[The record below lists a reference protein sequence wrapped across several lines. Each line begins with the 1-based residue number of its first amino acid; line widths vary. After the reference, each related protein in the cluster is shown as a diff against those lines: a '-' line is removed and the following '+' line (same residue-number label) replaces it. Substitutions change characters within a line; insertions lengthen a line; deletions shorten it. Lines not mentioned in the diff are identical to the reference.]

1 MAEPGAAAGVGLGA
15 SGAASSALRSKP
27 YGKPGTPPPAQ
38 SSAPLAGAT
47 LQARAG
53 AALQGCA
60 GGSAAASH
68 ALACAGGG
76 LRARS
81 GTAGRPPSA
90 PGALPRVV
98 RHGGPKSTEPWPGL
112 PRAAAMA
119 GQPCAAAASS
129 HCSDGRGPGPRRPP
143 AAGQSCSGGSSAGA
157 TQDAAELMPPR
168 EARLRAPLSRPG
180 TSMPHDMDQSH
191 GSATA
196 ALDAAAPL
204 PACRARPDAP
214 PEWPD
219 GVPAQGGAPQRPC
232 RPASTS
238 PLSASRQLASARA
251 IAQLPA
257 LPRLCC
263 RLAAGGRV
271 DCAGSCARRARL
283 QHRRCCPACSVCVI
297 SHVSWLQAVPRGHR
311 QVGRVTVPAGTTAP
325 DSDCVRARCGCRDH
339 SHAECLA
346 CLAAG
351 QASSLSLSTC
361 ASRLSVLF
369 QRFFTAL
376 SVLRT
381 RPGSGCGRAS
391 AQGGRGASDSGRQR
405 TCRAGA
411 WQSRPTGCHTRDG
424 PAARGHTLG
433 ECVHHEKSSR
443 VTASKRPRLTP

>member
-1 MAEPGAAAGVGLGA
+1 
-15 SGAASSALRSKP
+15 
-27 YGKPGTPPPAQ
+27 
-38 SSAPLAGAT
+38 
-47 LQARAG
+47 
-53 AALQGCA
+53 
-60 GGSAAASH
+60 
-68 ALACAGGG
+68 
-76 LRARS
+76 
-81 GTAGRPPSA
+81 
-90 PGALPRVV
+90 
-98 RHGGPKSTEPWPGL
+98 
-112 PRAAAMA
+112 
-119 GQPCAAAASS
+119 
-129 HCSDGRGPGPRRPP
+129 
-143 AAGQSCSGGSSAGA
+143 
-157 TQDAAELMPPR
+157 
-168 EARLRAPLSRPG
+168 
-180 TSMPHDMDQSH
+180 
-191 GSATA
+191 
-196 ALDAAAPL
+196 
-204 PACRARPDAP
+204 
-214 PEWPD
+214 
-219 GVPAQGGAPQRPC
+219 
-232 RPASTS
+232 
-238 PLSASRQLASARA
+238 
-251 IAQLPA
+251 
-257 LPRLCC
+257 
-263 RLAAGGRV
+263 V

-351 QASSLSLSTC
+351 QASSLSLSAC